1 MFKKN
6 GRSGRGVNFVW
17 PLAGGYLVY
26 LGGKLLWMC
35 YRGESSNMVLSTLA
49 GIAFMVLGGLV
60 ILREWHIYRGGNAPT
75 DTEDALPEETETA
88 EDEAYTENEA
98 CAEEDEA

>member
-6 GRSGRGVNFVW
+6 RNGRRGVNFVW

-35 YRGESSNMVLSTLA
+35 YRGESSSMVLSTLA
-49 GIAFMVLGGLV
+49 GIVFMALGGLV
-60 ILREWHIYRGGNAPT
+60 VLREWHIYRGGSQE
-75 DTEDALPEETETA
+75 DGEDALPEDAQIPTEG
-88 EDEAYTENEA
+88 AY
-98 CAEEDEA
+98 AEEDEK

>member
-6 GRSGRGVNFVW
+6 RNGRRGVNFVW

-35 YRGESSNMVLSTLA
+35 YRGESSMVLSTLA
-49 GIAFMVLGGLV
+49 GIVFMVLGGLV
-60 ILREWHIYRGGNAPT
+60 VLREWHIYRGGSQE
-75 DTEDALPEETETA
+75 DGEDALPEAAQIPTEG
-88 EDEAYTENEA
+88 A
-98 CAEEDEA
+98 CAEEDEK

>member
-6 GRSGRGVNFVW
+6 GRGPRGVNFVW

-35 YRGESSNMVLSTLA
+35 AKGESSNMVLSTLA
-49 GIAFMVLGGLV
+49 GIVFMVLGGLV
-60 ILREWHIYRGGNAPT
+60 ILREWHIYRGGGQE
-75 DTEDALPEETETA
+75 DLEDALPEETE
-88 EDEAYTENEA
+88 EA
-98 CAEEDEA
+98 CAEEDGE

>member
-6 GRSGRGVNFVW
+6 RNGRRGVNFVW

-35 YRGESSNMVLSTLA
+35 YRGESSSMVLSTLA
-49 GIAFMVLGGLV
+49 GIVFMVLGGLV
-60 ILREWHIYRGGNAPT
+60 VLREWHIYRGGSQEDGEDVLP
-75 DTEDALPEETETA
+75 EDAQIPTEG
-88 EDEAYTENEA
+88 A
-98 CAEEDEA
+98 CAEEDEK

>member
-6 GRSGRGVNFVW
+6 GRGQRGVNFVW

-49 GIAFMVLGGLV
+49 GIVFMVLGGLV
-60 ILREWHIYRGGNAPT
+60 ILREWHIYRGGGVQ
-75 DTEDALPEETETA
+75 EDSEEALPETETP
-88 EDEAYTENEA
+88 EEEA
-98 CAEEDEA
+98 CAGEDEE

>member
-6 GRSGRGVNFVW
+6 RNGRRGVKFVW

-35 YRGESSNMVLSTLA
+35 YRGESSSMVLSTLA
-49 GIAFMVLGGLV
+49 GIMFMVLGGLV
-60 ILREWHIYRGGNAPT
+60 VLREWHIYRGGSQE
-75 DTEDALPEETETA
+75 DGEDALPEDAQIPTEGA
-88 EDEAYTENEA
+88 CAGEDEK
-98 CAEEDEA
+98 